1 MLELKMF
8 CALRATESL
17 TVVAVIQ
24 PRQDASPWRVPDW
37 SQLAQPPV
45 DHGLVPEVTELG
57 NN

>member
-45 DHGLVPEVTELG
+45 DHGLVPVTELG